1 MIHDYARAARSIIG
15 PEGNSELLTL
25 NGTIKLITHHM
36 DSSNTM
42 ALVAVKMSLV
52 EYTQGDTLGKVLA

>member
-1 MIHDYARAARSIIG
+1 MIRDYARAARSITCT
-15 PEGNSELLTL
+15 EGNSEHSTS
-25 NGTIKLITHHM
+25 NGRVKLIAHHM